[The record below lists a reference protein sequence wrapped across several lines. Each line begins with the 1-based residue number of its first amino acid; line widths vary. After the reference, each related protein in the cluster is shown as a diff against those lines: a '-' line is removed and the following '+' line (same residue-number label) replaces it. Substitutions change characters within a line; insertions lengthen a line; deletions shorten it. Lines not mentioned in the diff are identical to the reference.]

1 MVCFHQHRINDSTVL
16 SSSDSRKNKSI
27 AVAVVGSI
35 TVYILAWSESRFIQG
50 IAKLRKMCSQVL
62 VISVLYCLECFYKR
76 IMPYCLL
83 SFMVMVGLLSLSFM

>member
-1 MVCFHQHRINDSTVL
+1 MHHAFLGFGIVTMLSTVVDVCFHQHRINDSTVL

-35 TVYILAWSESRFIQG
+35 TVYILAWSDSRFTQG

-62 VISVLYCLECFYKR
+62 VISVLYCLA
-76 IMPYCLL
+76 
-83 SFMVMVGLLSLSFM
+83 